1 MKRIRDFVAVDPA
14 LQPDP
19 SAWEGLDR
27 SRPAEHTVET
37 RIRIVVYSKHNCMQA
52 YFGIMD
58 LYFSHLLELVSAV
71 PYLPG
76 CRFAAYQVTQGD
88 LLDVVRPKTR
98 RRHSLQHAAP
108 HQDSSHVLACVSQ
121 CKMICECNIPRYLI
135 THETPPRSHKQF
147 GIIPRHPSC
156 QAQQYGNAEHVYT
169 YQSDHPIAH
178 ASSPP
183 PHHVLCSASPPH
195 NHVLHHH
202 TPTCVRARLPLLPSS
217 FLLLPSCQPP
227 TIAQV
232 RTRMLTRLQQQQCPT
247 AEP

>member
-27 SRPAEHTVET
+27 SRPAGHTVET
-37 RIRIVVYSKHNCMQA
+37 RIRIVVYSKHNYVQA

-156 QAQQYGNAEHVYT
+156 QANSTVTPNMYIRTKVIT
-169 YQSDHPIAH
+169 R
-178 ASSPP
+178 SPM
-183 PHHVLCSASPPH
+183 HH
-195 NHVLHHH
+195 LHHH
-202 TPTCVRARLPLLPSS
+202 TMCCALHLHHTTMCCTTTLPRACVHVFRFFLPPSS
-217 FLLLPSCQPP
+217 FFHPASHLL
-227 TIAQV
+227 
-232 RTRMLTRLQQQQCPT
+232 
-247 AEP
+247 